1 VSYNAVWRWH
11 FYAGLF
17 CIPFVLWLAL
27 TGSIYLWKPQ
37 VEALIDRPYDH
48 LAISGPR
55 APAVAQVAAAMAAVP
70 GSVLHKYE
78 LPESP
83 AAAARV
89 IVGRGGEDIRV
100 YVHPQTLAIL
110 KTVNEDDR
118 LMQIVFR
125 LHGEL
130 MMGDRGSYVVEL
142 AASWA
147 IAMIL
152 TGLYLWWPRD
162 AAKAAGLLYPRLR
175 QGKRI
180 FWRDLHAVT
189 GVWVSLFALFML
201 ISGLPWAAGWGN
213 YLRAARSIDSAAA
226 VKQDWP
232 TGTDPGTRAMLGD
245 HAEHGGMTMAH
256 PRESYQALDRI
267 LPVVAPLH
275 LAAPVLIAPPTHHGA
290 PWTAKSDAANRPMRT
305 TLTVDADGRVL
316 SREDFRQRAL
326 IDRIVGY
333 GVAAHEG
340 QLFGLANQLLG
351 LFTALSLMLLS
362 ISSAVLWWRRRP
374 DGVLGAPVP
383 AGRPRFGWA
392 FVGSLLLFALLLP
405 MFGLSLAAVLSAER
419 LVLRRIQPASR
430 WLGLRAVS
438 P

>member
-1 VSYNAVWRWH
+1 
-11 FYAGLF
+11 
-17 CIPFVLWLAL
+17 
-27 TGSIYLWKPQ
+27 
-37 VEALIDRPYDH
+37 
-48 LAISGPR
+48 
-55 APAVAQVAAAMAAVP
+55 
-70 GSVLHKYE
+70 
-78 LPESP
+78 
-83 AAAARV
+83 
-89 IVGRGGEDIRV
+89 
-100 YVHPQTLAIL
+100 
-110 KTVNEDDR
+110 
-118 LMQIVFR
+118 
-125 LHGEL
+125 
-130 MMGDRGSYVVEL
+130 
-142 AASWA
+142 
-147 IAMIL
+147 
-152 TGLYLWWPRD
+152 
-162 AAKAAGLLYPRLR
+162 
-175 QGKRI
+175 
-180 FWRDLHAVT
+180 
-189 GVWVSLFALFML
+189 
-201 ISGLPWAAGWGN
+201 
-213 YLRAARSIDSAAA
+213 
-226 VKQDWP
+226 
-232 TGTDPGTRAMLGD
+232 
-245 HAEHGGMTMAH
+245 
-256 PRESYQALDRI
+256 
-267 LPVVAPLH
+267 
-275 LAAPVLIAPPTHHGA
+275 
-290 PWTAKSDAANRPMRT
+290 MRT